1 MKKRILEMQSELGL
15 SLSKLSQ
22 LIGHHS
28 NYLSR
33 ALRDGV
39 STAKQA
45 EIIKKLDDLTSNM
58 NADKEQYVSIRYHDQ
73 EITKLK
79 NINTELFNDNSIKDF
94 QINQFKK
101 ENLELKEIR
110 DILVN
115 ERNELQQGLNR
126 ACEQLHKESQKMR
139 IAENEFTALEAS
151 YKNALERERHLSDNY
166 DYVLKEMAA
175 AKHKEL
181 YWWVALLI
189 VSVVVIALVA
199 L

>member
-1 MKKRILEMQSELGL
+1 MKKHILETQNELGL

-45 EIIKKLDDLTSNM
+45 EIIKKLDDLKSNV
-58 NADKEQYVSIRYHDQ
+58 NADKEQYVLARYHQ
-73 EITKLK
+73 ERMA
-79 NINTELFNDNSIKDF
+79 ELMNESDTY
-94 QINQFKK
+94 FK
-101 ENLELKEIR
+101 
-110 DILVN
+110 
-115 ERNELQQGLNR
+115 ERNGLQQTLDR
-126 ACEQLHKESQKMR
+126 VREQMR

-151 YKNALERERHLSDNY
+151 YKNALERERNLSDSY
-166 DYVLKEMAA
+166 DNLLKEMAA
-175 AKHKEL
+175 AKSKEL

>member
-58 NADKEQYVSIRYHDQ
+58 NADKEQYVLARYHN
-73 EITKLK
+73 ERIA
-79 NINTELFNDNSIKDF
+79 ELMNESDTY
-94 QINQFKK
+94 FK
-101 ENLELKEIR
+101 
-110 DILVN
+110 
-115 ERNELQQGLNR
+115 ERNELQKSLDRVCFN
-126 ACEQLHKESQKMR
+126 MR

>member
-1 MKKRILEMQSELGL
+1 MKKHILEMQNELGL

-45 EIIKKLDDLTSNM
+45 EIIKKLDDLKSNV

-73 EITKLK
+73 ELSSARAI
-79 NINTELFNDNSIKDF
+79 IAD
-94 QINQFKK
+94 
-101 ENLELKEIR
+101 R
-110 DILVN
+110 
-115 ERNELQQGLNR
+115 ERQLN
-126 ACEQLHKESQKMR
+126 
-139 IAENEFTALEAS
+139 IAENEFTALETS
-151 YKNALERERHLSDNY
+151 YKNALERERNLSDSY
-166 DYVLKEMAA
+166 DELIKEMAA
-175 AKHKEL
+175 AKSKEL

-189 VSVVVIALVA
+189 VAVVVIALVA

>member
-1 MKKRILEMQSELGL
+1 MHNKIKATQAELGL

-45 EIIKKLDDLTSNM
+45 EIIKKLDDLKSNV
-58 NADKEQYVSIRYHDQ
+58 NADKEQYVLARYHQ
-73 EITKLK
+73 ECMA
-79 NINTELFNDNSIKDF
+79 ELMNESDTYF
-94 QINQFKK
+94 
-101 ENLELKEIR
+101 
-110 DILVN
+110 N

-151 YKNALERERHLSDNY
+151 YKNALERERNLSDKY
-166 DYVLKEMAA
+166 DHALKEMAA
-175 AKHKEL
+175 AKSKEL

-189 VSVVVIALVA
+189 VSVVVIALVVV
-199 L
+199 

>member
-1 MKKRILEMQSELGL
+1 MHNKIKATQAELGL

-45 EIIKKLDDLTSNM
+45 EIIKKLDELTSNV

-94 QINQFKK
+94 QINQFTK

-139 IAENEFTALEAS
+139 DAERRADHFYNAS
-151 YKNALERERHLSDNY
+151 NKYRSEKAEMYKLLS
-166 DYVLKEMAA
+166 VWRFVSCFCLVVI
-175 AKHKEL
+175 
-181 YWWVALLI
+181 VAL
-189 VSVVVIALVA
+189 VFVGVIE
-199 L
+199 

>member
-1 MKKRILEMQSELGL
+1 MKKHILEMQSELGL

-45 EIIKKLDDLTSNM
+45 KIIKKLDDLKSNV

-73 EITKLK
+73 ELSSARAI
-79 NINTELFNDNSIKDF
+79 IADQEH
-94 QINQFKK
+94 Q
-101 ENLELKEIR
+101 
-110 DILVN
+110 
-115 ERNELQQGLNR
+115 LN
-126 ACEQLHKESQKMR
+126 

-151 YKNALERERHLSDNY
+151 YKNALERERNLSDKY
-166 DYVLKEMAA
+166 DHALKEMAA
-175 AKHKEL
+175 AKSKEL

-189 VSVVVIALVA
+189 VSVVVIALVVV
-199 L
+199 